1 MDDGHSLLQPALFR
15 LKSGAQVRAGWMAHD
30 LPFLTRSLRFL
41 MRADSDMLRREM
53 ALEPG
58 EIGIIGLLAENPGI
72 SQNDLAM
79 SLVLKKSAVTKLV
92 QGLEKRGLLDRQRSE
107 SDRRSNE
114 LTLTAAGREK
124 ARAVHLRVAELH
136 RDWFAG
142 IPPRDQAVFFSV
154 LFRVVATMA
163 ERSGEA
169 AAMDGGGSDD

>member
-1 MDDGHSLLQPALFR
+1 MEDGQGSLGPARFR

-41 MRADSDMLRREM
+41 LRADSDALRAEM

-92 QGLEKRGLLDRQRSE
+92 QALEGRGLLVRRRSQ

-114 LTLTAAGREK
+114 LTLTPAGREK
-124 ARAVHLRVAELH
+124 AQAVHERVAEMH
-136 RDWFAG
+136 RAWFAG
-142 IPPRDQAVFFSV
+142 IPARERAVFFSV
-154 LFRVVATMA
+154 LFRLVATLA
-163 ERSGEA
+163 ERNDDA
-169 AAMDGGGSDD
+169 AASADDDG